1 MDDGKAWYCLEAIEG
16 RTTHA
21 VLLLAVARMEVWRP
35 FVTKRASDRRSR
47 SGKAIPRKDRSYPRF
62 GRYFFVRCD
71 LTDSL
76 FHEIRHAPFIR
87 GFLCA
92 SGSDR
97 PHQIPDRQID
107 WLRDP
112 ANLPEMPAGW
122 EASFRKGQRVKI
134 SSEYPLWGNMSGV
147 ISTIDSRG
155 AVKIDL
161 DNRFGPSFPIVIE
174 IGHLVEAAELAK
186 PPRAINENRA
196 GPILGPAA

>member
-35 FVTKRASDRRSR
+35 FVTKRAPDRRGR
-47 SGKAIPRKDRSYPRF
+47 SKTPGPRKDRSYPRF

-92 SGSDR
+92 SGTDK
-97 PHQIPDRQID
+97 PHMIPDAEIE

-112 ANLPEMPAGW
+112 VNLRERPIGW
-122 EASFRKGQRVKI
+122 EASFRKGQRVTI
-134 SSEYPLWGNMSGV
+134 CEDYPLWGGMSGI
-147 ISTIDSRG
+147 ISAIDSRG
-155 AVKIDL
+155 AVKIDI
-161 DNRFGPSFPIVIE
+161 DAKFGRAVPVVIE
-174 IGHLVEAAELAK
+174 IGHVREAAALAK
-186 PPRAINENRA
+186 PPKAPNDNRSR
-196 GPILGPAA
+196 PVFGPAA